1 MQTVE
6 PICIAVMS
14 ENFSQNIII
23 FQNIR
28 SFKTSGKT
36 VLQFTDQMR
45 YTTARLWFLRLFKMI
60 K

>member
-23 FQNIR
+23 FQNII
-28 SFKTSGKT
+28 SFKTSDKT
-36 VLQFTDQMR
+36 LLQFTDQMR
-45 YTTARLWFLRLFKMI
+45 
-60 K
+60 